1 MATDIRTAEVEYPT
15 SNGKPM
21 AESDWH
27 YHLLVDVR
35 ERLAARYADRPDVYV
50 SGNLMVYYEEGKP
63 QVFLAPDGL
72 VVFGVPNRLRPW
84 YKTWEEGRY
93 PDVVFEFT
101 SKSTKKDDLGRKFRV
116 YRDVWK
122 VKEYFLFD
130 PLNEYLKPPL
140 QGYRLVRGKFTTLRP
155 SNGALTSR
163 VLDITLTADG
173 ARLVMRDAATG
184 RELLTEAEQRAAVA
198 EAENARLRA
207 ELAALRRKPTK

>member
-1 MATDIRTAEVEYPT
+1 MATDIRTTEVEYPT
-15 SNGKPM
+15 SDGKPM

-27 YHLLVDVR
+27 YRLLVDVR

-116 YRDVWK
+116 YQDVWK

-130 PLNEYLKPPL
+130 PLAEYLKPSL
-140 QGYRLVRGKFTTLRP
+140 QGYRLVRGKFAPLKP
-155 SNGALTSR
+155 SNGSLTSR
-163 VLDITLTADG
+163 MLDITLTADG

-184 RELLTEAEQRAAVA
+184 RELLTEAQQRAAVA